1 MKIGIPISEI
11 ISDTGEKRFEI
22 PKFQR
27 GFSWEKSNVEDFLN
41 DLEERKT
48 DRKAHYLGSIFLLK
62 RTDNIFRVIDGQQRL
77 TCIFLFWIAWRDIL
91 YSIKNFDSDQTTNI
105 EEKINAI
112 DKRLLTHDGNDHRLT
127 LSLLNKSLF
136 EKLYVISKPEEKIRR
151 LSKNTEDET
160 DENLINAYETIF
172 KNQFEHIK
180 KLVDERKISDATHV
194 YNDFFESL
202 RTLFYLDEH
211 IVDNADD
218 AFRIFK
224 TLNDRGIPLAQT
236 DLIKNHYF
244 EKLDEKYKAFSDKR
258 LESIDANWVQS
269 RIKITDK
276 TESDYSFEKFLEH
289 FIYVEYEKES
299 KSSELY
305 KNFSNLLSDENNIIS
320 KNPEKFVDMMSEW
333 ANIFV
338 DLRRPDNEHK
348 FNAETKKYLK
358 LINNIKS
365 ENTYPCLMI
374 GYKRLFQEKNYTDFQ
389 RLSEI
394 LFKFH
399 VREKMISGSKESV
412 IARVTNAISNNLR
425 KKKSISEIIDDIKSD
440 QDYTHNIRESC
451 DLFKP
456 KDKSLVKYILET
468 HQNIPAPDGV
478 EIEHIMPRN
487 KKLWKNDIAKFL
499 KLRTNE
505 NRDKKINQYHK
516 KNLNLIGNQ
525 ILLEKKLNIEA
536 KNKIFSQKQKVYAK
550 SIVSEAK
557 KLSKQKKKQWTEKSI
572 KQRQKEIT
580 KTLVELFEL
589 K

>member
-112 DKRLLTHDGNDHRLT
+112 DKRLLTQDGNDHRLT

-320 KNPEKFVDMMSEW
+320 KNPEKFVDMMGEW

-338 DLRRPDNEHK
+338 DLRRPDNERK

-550 SIVSEAK
+550 SKVSEAK